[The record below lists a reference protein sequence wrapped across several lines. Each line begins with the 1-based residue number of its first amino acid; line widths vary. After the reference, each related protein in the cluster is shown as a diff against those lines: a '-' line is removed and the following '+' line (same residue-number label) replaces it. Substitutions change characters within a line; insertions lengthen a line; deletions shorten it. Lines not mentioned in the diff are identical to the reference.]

1 MLPVFAPVQMH
12 IPDGFLSTLV
22 SIVLWVISVVFILI
36 ALRQVNKDLGERQVP
51 VMGVLAAAIFAGQ
64 MLNFAVT
71 GGTSGHLLGAAI
83 AAVVLGPW
91 AAVLVMT
98 AVVATQA
105 LIFQDG
111 GLLALG
117 GNLFNMAVV
126 GVFVAYAVYRLF
138 LRLSGGKRWGIL
150 AGSAAAAWASIFI
163 AALAVALQLSLSGT
177 SPANIA
183 VPAMAGIHALIG
195 LGEAL
200 ITLGAISFLLAA
212 RPDLLNQGSAEGRS
226 SKAVLVVGGLIA
238 LALAALSPLASANPD
253 GLEWV
258 ADEIGFLG
266 QAQSP
271 TYNLIPDY
279 VLPGISNEA
288 VATILAGVFGVL
300 LVLGVTLGAAYLR
313 RSRKARANK

>member
-22 SIVLWVISVVFILI
+22 SLVLWVVSAVFIFT
-36 ALRQVNKDLGERQVP
+36 ALRQVNKTLGERQVP

-71 GGTSGHLLGAAI
+71 GGTSGHLLGAALATI
-83 AAVVLGPW
+83 VLGPW

-111 GLLALG
+111 GVLALG
-117 GNLFNMAVV
+117 ANLFNMAVV
-126 GVFVAYAVYRLF
+126 GVFVSYAVYRLVTG
-138 LRLSGGKRWGIL
+138 LARGARWGVFL
-150 AGSAAAAWASIFI
+150 GSAAAAWSSIFI
-163 AALAVALQLSLSGT
+163 ASLAAALQLALSGT

-200 ITLGAISFLLAA
+200 ITLGAVAFLYAA
-212 RPDLLNQGSAEGRS
+212 RRDLLNLASGEGKS
-226 SKAVLVVGGLIA
+226 SKSVLIGGGLIA
-238 LALAALSPLASANPD
+238 LALAVLSPLASANPD

-258 ADEIGFLG
+258 AEQKNFLS
-266 QAQSP
+266 AAREP
-271 TYNLIPDY
+271 LYAIIPDY
-279 VLPGISNEA
+279 VFPGISNEA
-288 VATILAGVFGVL
+288 AATIIAGVIGVVI
-300 LVLGVTLGAAYLR
+300 VLGVTLGVAHLR
-313 RSRKARANK
+313 RGRKAERGS